1 MKKYLT
7 SLVLSFLLVAPTLAN
22 DLKLYQKG
30 DWQKVIDQNPKRPL
44 VIHFW
49 GVTCAPCVKEM
60 PVWGKF
66 TIDNKN
72 LNVIYFQVD
81 NVPLN
86 QTQKMIAK
94 AKLES
99 ANNYTVSPPFD
110 EFLRYEIHPKWRG
123 ETPMTLIIDK
133 QNKPVMKVGGMDF
146 DWLKKQ
152 VNN

>member
-1 MKKYLT
+1 M
-7 SLVLSFLLVAPTLAN
+7 
-22 DLKLYQKG
+22 
-30 DWQKVIDQNPKRPL
+30 
-44 VIHFW
+44 
-49 GVTCAPCVKEM
+49 E
-60 PVWGKF
+60 
-66 TIDNKN
+66 NKN

-99 ANNYTVSPPFD
+99 ANNYTVSPPYD

-133 QNKPVMKVGGMDF
+133 LNKPVMKVGGMDF